1 MNQGDAQ
8 PFQMTGRQQL
18 VYSSLTDKSEPVALL
33 YESSLRVL
41 ADDSNPGR
49 VLLAAHS
56 IREMMGGLPKVL
68 ELPVL
73 AAQGRLGDQMNA
85 LEPIWIGAKTSKC
98 HKEGEWAGD
107 IDGPLQNLLKGL
119 HMFFQWWKDSRPK
132 RRDVATQLFRHTD
145 PADMPLPETL
155 EKKRA
160 DRWLAL
166 LDFFVRVAHGSSTT
180 PEEFTASLEGL
191 EQVLLDN
198 LYRRPSE
205 DLSAIDAILAEELPD
220 A

>member
-18 VYSSLTDKSEPVALL
+18 VHRSLTDKSEPVALL
-33 YESSLRVL
+33 YECGLRVL
-41 ADDSNPGR
+41 ADGSNPGR
-49 VLLAAHS
+49 VLLAAHA

-73 AAQGRLGDQMNA
+73 AEQGRLGDQMNA
-85 LEPIWIGAKTSKC
+85 LEPIWHGAEKSKC
-98 HKEGEWAGD
+98 HQEGEWTGE
-107 IDGPLQNLLKGL
+107 IDGPLQNLMKGL
-119 HMFFQWWKDSRPK
+119 HKFFQWWKESRPR
-132 RRDVATQLFRHTD
+132 RRDLAAHLFRQTD

-155 EKKRA
+155 EKMRV

-180 PEEFTASLEGL
+180 LEELTAAVEEL
-191 EQVLLDN
+191 EQILLDN

-205 DLSAIDAILAEELPD
+205 DLSAIDAILAEETPD

>member
-1 MNQGDAQ
+1 
-8 PFQMTGRQQL
+8 
-18 VYSSLTDKSEPVALL
+18 
-33 YESSLRVL
+33 
-41 ADDSNPGR
+41 
-49 VLLAAHS
+49 
-56 IREMMGGLPKVL
+56 MMGGLPKVL

-73 AAQGRLGDQMNA
+73 ADQGRLGDQMNA
-85 LEPIWIGAKTSKC
+85 LEPIWNGAKKSTC
-98 HKEGEWAGD
+98 HQEGEWAGQ

-119 HMFFQWWKDSRPK
+119 HKFFQWWKESRPR
-132 RRDVATQLFRHTD
+132 RRDVAAQLFRQTD
-145 PADMPLPETL
+145 PADMLLPETL
-155 EKKRA
+155 EKRRV

-180 PEEFTASLEGL
+180 LEEFTAAVEGL
-191 EQVLLDN
+191 EQILLDS

>member
-1 MNQGDAQ
+1 MNPGDAQ

-18 VYSSLTDKSEPVALL
+18 VHRSLTDKSGTVALL
-33 YESSLRVL
+33 YECSLRVL
-41 ADDSNPGR
+41 ADGSNPGR
-49 VLLAAHS
+49 ILLAAHS

-73 AAQGRLGDQMNA
+73 ADQGRLGDQMNA
-85 LEPIWIGAKTSKC
+85 LESVWCGAKKSKC
-98 HKEGEWAGD
+98 HQDGKWTGE
-107 IDGPLQNLLKGL
+107 IDGPLQKLLRRL
-119 HMFFQWWKDSRPK
+119 PEVFQWWRENHPR
-132 RRDVATQLFRHTD
+132 RRDVATELFRHAD
-145 PADMPLPETL
+145 PAGMPLPETL

-166 LDFFVRVAHGSSTT
+166 LDVFNNVAHGSSTT
-180 PEEFTASLEGL
+180 LEEFTASVETL
-191 EQVLLDN
+191 EQILLDN

-205 DLSAIDAILAEELPD
+205 DLSAIDDILAEELPD

>member
-1 MNQGDAQ
+1 MNQSDAQ

-18 VYSSLTDKSEPVALL
+18 VHRSLADKSEPLASL
-33 YESSLRVL
+33 YECALRAL
-41 ADDSNPGR
+41 EDESNPGFIM
-49 VLLAAHS
+49 LAAHS

-73 AAQGRLGDQMNA
+73 ADQGRLGDQMSA
-85 LEPIWIGAKTSKC
+85 LEPIWNRAKTSKC
-98 HKEGEWAGD
+98 HQEGEWAGE

-119 HMFFQWWKDSRPK
+119 HKFFQWWKESRP
-132 RRDVATQLFRHTD
+132 RRRNVAVKLFRQTD
-145 PADMPLPETL
+145 PAGMPLPETL
-155 EKKRA
+155 EKERV

-166 LDFFVRVAHGSSTT
+166 LNFFVRVAHGSSTT
-180 PEEFTASLEGL
+180 LEEFTASVEGL
-191 EQVLLDN
+191 EQILLDN

>member
-1 MNQGDAQ
+1 MNQGDLQ

-18 VYSSLTDKSEPVALL
+18 VHRSLTDKSEPVALL
-33 YESSLRVL
+33 YECALRIL
-41 ADDSNPGR
+41 ADVSNPGR
-49 VLLAAHS
+49 VLLSAHA

-73 AAQGRLGDQMNA
+73 AKQGRLGDQMNA
-85 LEPIWIGAKTSKC
+85 LEPIWDGAKKSKC
-98 HKEGEWAGD
+98 HQAGEWAGE
-107 IDGPLQNLLKGL
+107 IDGPLQSLLKRL
-119 HMFFQWWKDSRPK
+119 PKFFQWWKESHPR
-132 RRDVATQLFRHTD
+132 RRDVATELFRHAD
-145 PADMPLPETL
+145 PAGMPLPETL

-166 LDFFVRVAHGSSTT
+166 LDVFNNVAHGSSTT
-180 PEEFTASLEGL
+180 LEEFTASLEGL
-191 EQVLLDN
+191 EQILLDN

-205 DLSAIDAILAEELPD
+205 NLSAIDAILAEELPD

>member
-1 MNQGDAQ
+1 MPDGTQS
-8 PFQMTGRQQL
+8 FQVTGRQQL
-18 VYSSLTDKSEPVALL
+18 VHRSLTDKSEPVATL
-33 YESSLRVL
+33 YESALRVL
-41 ADDSNPGR
+41 DDESNAGR
-49 VLLAAHS
+49 LMLASHG

-73 AAQGRLGDQMNA
+73 AEQGRLGDQMNA
-85 LEPIWIGAKTSKC
+85 LEPIWNGAKNSAC
-98 HKEGEWAGD
+98 HKDGEWVGE
-107 IDGPLQNLLKGL
+107 IDGPLQNLLKRL
-119 HMFFQWWKDSRPK
+119 HSFFYWWKERRPR
-132 RRDVATQLFRHTD
+132 RRDVAVELFRQAD
-145 PADMPLPETL
+145 PAGMPLPETL

-160 DRWLAL
+160 DRWLTL

-180 PEEFTASLEGL
+180 MEQFVESVDRL
-191 EQVLLDN
+191 EQTLLDA

>member
-1 MNQGDAQ
+1 MIQ
-8 PFQMTGRQQL
+8 PDLPSFQMTGRQQL

-33 YESSLRVL
+33 YECSLRVL
-41 ADDSNPGR
+41 ADESNPGR
-49 VLLAAHS
+49 ILLAAHS

-73 AAQGRLGDQMNA
+73 SAQGRLGDQMNA
-85 LEPIWIGAKTSKC
+85 LEPIWIGARKSRC
-98 HKEGEWAGD
+98 HQEGEWAGE
-107 IDGPLQNLLKGL
+107 IDAPLQNLLKGL
-119 HMFFQWWKDSRPK
+119 HKFFHWWKDSRPK
-132 RRDVATQLFRHTD
+132 RRDVATQLFRQTD

-180 PEEFTASLEGL
+180 LEAFTASMEGL
-191 EQVLLDN
+191 EQIFLDN

>member
-18 VYSSLTDKSEPVALL
+18 VYRSLTDKCEPVALL
-33 YESSLRVL
+33 YECSLRVL

-73 AAQGRLGDQMNA
+73 AGQGRLGDRMNA
-85 LEPIWIGAKTSKC
+85 LEPIWNGAKKSRC
-98 HKEGEWAGD
+98 HQEGEWSGE
-107 IDGPLQNLLKGL
+107 IDGPLQSLLKGL
-119 HMFFQWWKDSRPK
+119 HKFFQWWKDSRPR
-132 RRDVATQLFRHTD
+132 RRDVATQLFRQTD
-145 PADMPLPETL
+145 PAEMPLPETL
-155 EKKRA
+155 ERKRA

-180 PEEFTASLEGL
+180 LEEFTASLEGL
-191 EQVLLDN
+191 EQILLDN